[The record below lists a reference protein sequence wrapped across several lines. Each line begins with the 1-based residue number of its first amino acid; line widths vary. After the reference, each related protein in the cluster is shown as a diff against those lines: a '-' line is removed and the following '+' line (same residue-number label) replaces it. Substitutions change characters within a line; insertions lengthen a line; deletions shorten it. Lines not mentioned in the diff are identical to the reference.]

1 MDPCTSSRRRRSL
14 GAARGVA
21 ALGLSAGGGAGRAST
36 RSASPTG
43 ATHPTSSK
51 EPPTTAPDAA
61 KEPVPAVAAS
71 DITIRNFAFG
81 PPAAIVKLGPTVTWR
96 NKDEQ
101 PPNWFF
107 ASPPTRP

>member
-1 MDPCTSSRRRRSL
+1 MDPRTSPRRRRSL
-14 GAARGVA
+14 GAALAVA
-21 ALGLSAGGGAGRAST
+21 ALGLTACGGAGRAAT

-43 ATHPTSSK
+43 VTHPTSSK

-81 PPAAIVKLGPTVTWR
+81 PPAVVVKVGTTVTWT
-96 NKDEQ
+96 NKDED
-101 PPNWFF
+101 
-107 ASPPTRP
+107 AHKL